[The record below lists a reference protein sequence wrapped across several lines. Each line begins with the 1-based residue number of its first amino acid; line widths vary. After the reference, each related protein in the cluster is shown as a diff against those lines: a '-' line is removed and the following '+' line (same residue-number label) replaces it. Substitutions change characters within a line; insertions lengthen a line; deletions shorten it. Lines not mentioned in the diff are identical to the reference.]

1 MDSYLISVVLL
12 GSSLDF
18 YMGTK
23 VCNNRL
29 KRQKIV
35 DVSGGRVPEVALWVY
50 GSHYNSAW
58 DHWRWRRREL
68 GLL

>member
-1 MDSYLISVVLL
+1 MDNYLISVVLL

-29 KRQKIV
+29 KRQKT
-35 DVSGGRVPEVALWVY
+35 GCE
-50 GSHYNSAW
+50 
-58 DHWRWRRREL
+58 WRKST
-68 GLL
+68 